1 MEELDTALNELG
13 MLSSC
18 SKYKLDY
25 LKAMETA
32 SEVRRARSGSVPG
45 TRDTSDHE
53 VSISLNSAFVTNIA
67 LCPRT
72 RTPPDLSPF
81 MRRRLQLEAEERR
94 LAPQGEAGGHSCDRH
109 SCHSSHICSFV
120 SPRRNRSLRN
130 SPYNLGTSFQSSL
143 ASFSLVRP
151 SVSPLSGVLISS
163 RNKSLG
169 RLRGPVRFHDPGVS
183 QQASL
188 YPLDDDITSKLSSI
202 QLSSS
207 DSKVSSQ
214 PPEVSP
220 VSVTSDLAKLVIG
233 RSAN

>member
-1 MEELDTALNELG
+1 M
-13 MLSSC
+13 SRIIIFQ
-18 SKYKLDY
+18 
-25 LKAMETA
+25 AMETA

-45 TRDTSDHE
+45 TRDPRDADHE
-53 VSISLNSAFVTNIA
+53 VAISVNSNYVTSIA

-94 LAPQGEAGGHSCDRH
+94 TGEVEAGGHNCDRH

-130 SPYNLGTSFQSSL
+130 SPYNLGTSLQNSV
-143 ASFSLVRP
+143 AAFSLRP

-169 RLRGPVRFHDPGVS
+169 RLR
-183 QQASL
+183 
-188 YPLDDDITSKLSSI
+188 
-202 QLSSS
+202 
-207 DSKVSSQ
+207 
-214 PPEVSP
+214 
-220 VSVTSDLAKLVIG
+220 
-233 RSAN
+233 

>member
-1 MEELDTALNELG
+1 MTDQFFQ
-13 MLSSC
+13 
-18 SKYKLDY
+18 
-25 LKAMETA
+25 AMETA
-32 SEVRRARSGSVPG
+32 SDVRRARSGSVPG

-94 LAPQGEAGGHSCDRH
+94 LSPGQGEAGGHSCDRH

-130 SPYNLGTSFQSSL
+130 SPYNLGTSFQSSV

-169 RLRGPVRFHDPGVS
+169 RLR
-183 QQASL
+183 
-188 YPLDDDITSKLSSI
+188 
-202 QLSSS
+202 
-207 DSKVSSQ
+207 
-214 PPEVSP
+214 
-220 VSVTSDLAKLVIG
+220 
-233 RSAN
+233 